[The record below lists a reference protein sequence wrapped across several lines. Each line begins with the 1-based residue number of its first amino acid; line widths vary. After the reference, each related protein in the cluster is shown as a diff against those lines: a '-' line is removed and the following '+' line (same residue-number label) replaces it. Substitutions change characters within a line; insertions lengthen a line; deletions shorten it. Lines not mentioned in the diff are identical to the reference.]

1 MSAALSSADG
11 SVPPLVYVL
20 VITCNGLR
28 HLEGCF
34 RSLRRTDYA
43 NFRVIL
49 VDNGSSDGCAEFT
62 RTHFPEV
69 QVLRFET
76 NLGFA
81 GGNNRAMEAAL
92 AAGADYVFLLN
103 DDTEIVDASWLSE
116 AVALAEQR
124 PEIGMIGFHLLEKLP
139 TAGELAQ
146 FPPLPTPA
154 TWQAVERIDGC
165 ALLIRGGLL
174 RRIGLFDEVYFAYA
188 EEDDLETR
196 TRRTGAELVAID
208 RRIYHFGGGTSKRFP
223 VRAGYLQVRNWIRY
237 SIKNRSFL
245 RTVARVIKLLD
256 VTCNPFPL
264 FYERDDYSHQRA
276 RGQGRLLVNAGLF
289 LAAVGWNLLHLPE
302 TLAARR
308 KDRRRERG
316 ESA

>member
-1 MSAALSSADG
+1 L
-11 SVPPLVYVL
+11 PLVFVI

-34 RSLRRTDYA
+34 RSLRRTEYP
-43 NFRVIL
+43 NYCVIL
-49 VDNGSSDGCAEFT
+49 VDNGSSDGGAEFT

-69 QVLRFET
+69 QVLRFEI

-81 GGNNRAMEAAL
+81 GGNNRALEVAL
-92 AAGADYVFLLN
+92 AAAADYVFLLN
-103 DDTEIVDASWLSE
+103 DDTEIVDPSWLSE
-116 AVALAEQR
+116 AIALAEQR
-124 PEIGMIGFHLLEKLP
+124 MEIGMIGFQLLEKLP
-139 TAGELAQ
+139 ILEEIAQ
-146 FPPLPTPA
+146 HPPPTTPA
-154 TWQAVERIDGC
+154 AWQPVKRIDGC
-165 ALLIRGGLL
+165 ALFIRGNLL

-196 TRRTGAELVAID
+196 TRRTGAELVVID

-245 RTVARVIKLLD
+245 RTVARVFKLLD

-276 RGQGRLLVNAGLF
+276 RGQGRLLVNVGLF
-289 LAAVGWNLLHLPE
+289 LTAVGWNLLHLPE

-308 KDRRRERG
+308 TDRRRERG
-316 ESA
+316 EPA